1 MGFTL
6 DDDEDDFWGDA
17 TTFGCARVP
26 VAPSRRGAQI
36 RIRPRATLFKPAAA
50 RAPQPPPIP
59 RRRIPAPSPS
69 SQGHRHVMQAGGGA
83 G

>member
-59 RRRIPAPSPS
+59 RRRIPAPAPP
-69 SQGHRHVMQAGGGA
+69 RRAIDVMQAGGGA